1 MHKDQPRGRVTTKV
15 TAWTENCSDAW
26 WCPRSRVSI
35 SSSALQGWVD
45 KPLTK
50 LRSGVKGRY
59 GPLTPGV
66 CNSSAGQAIS
76 LQPPLLFA
84 GALAPPWICPGRSV
98 LARTSC
104 RASETAKTSRMERT
118 SEETQFHLL
127 GLHEFPKHSVWF
139 VKFQNKTFLFWA
151 FWESGVIYGS
161 RIMNTEM
168 HCILNKMSSGLQ
180 VPC

>member
-1 MHKDQPRGRVTTKV
+1 MRKDQPRGRITTKV
-15 TAWTENCSDAW
+15 TAWTENGSDAL
-26 WCPRSRVSI
+26 WCLRSRVSI

-84 GALAPPWICPGRSV
+84 GALAPPWICPGTHILQSLRD
-98 LARTSC
+98 C
-104 RASETAKTSRMERT
+104 KTSRLERT

-127 GLHEFPKHSVWF
+127 GLHEFPKHTV
-139 VKFQNKTFLFWA
+139 
-151 FWESGVIYGS
+151 
-161 RIMNTEM
+161 
-168 HCILNKMSSGLQ
+168 SGLLNFRIRHFSFGLFENL
-180 VPC
+180 V

>member
-1 MHKDQPRGRVTTKV
+1 MRKDQPRGRITTKV
-15 TAWTENCSDAW
+15 TAWTENGSDAL
-26 WCPRSRVSI
+26 WCLRSRVSI

-84 GALAPPWICPGRSV
+84 GALAPPWICPGTHILQSLRDCKN
-98 LARTSC
+98 L
-104 RASETAKTSRMERT
+104 KTGKNLRGDSI
-118 SEETQFHLL
+118 S
-127 GLHEFPKHSVWF
+127 PPWPPWISKAHSVWF

>member
-1 MHKDQPRGRVTTKV
+1 MDPPFLSLLFYTVKEISFHLCPGSYSTLHSQENLIYDSLFNALSLSLSVDAETSTEVQVSPNLHKK
-15 TAWTENCSDAW
+15 NKKCLSDNHFLQV
-26 WCPRSRVSI
+26 SDKFQNVYTVSI

-84 GALAPPWICPGRSV
+84 GALAPPWICPGTHILQSLRDCKN
-98 LARTSC
+98 LK
-104 RASETAKTSRMERT
+104 TAKNLRGDPIS
-118 SEETQFHLL
+118 
-127 GLHEFPKHSVWF
+127 PPW
-139 VKFQNKTFLFWA
+139 
-151 FWESGVIYGS
+151 
-161 RIMNTEM
+161 
-168 HCILNKMSSGLQ
+168 
-180 VPC
+180 PP